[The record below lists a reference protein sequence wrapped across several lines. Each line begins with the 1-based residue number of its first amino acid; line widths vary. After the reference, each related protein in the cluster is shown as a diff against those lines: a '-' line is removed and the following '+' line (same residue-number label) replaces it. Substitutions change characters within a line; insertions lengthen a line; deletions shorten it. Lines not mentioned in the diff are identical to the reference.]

1 MHGGMWSG
9 VWRRWRGW
17 RGSRAVSQLS
27 QMTRTLRSKKLR
39 AALYYAF
46 DGKCAM
52 CGCDLPDDWHADH
65 IVPWTVSKRTNVH
78 EMQPLCPTCNRA
90 KGTKML
96 RKHQAQLRQIAID
109 IRTGHSKATNILAH
123 VTPGGGKSAFGM
135 IIAKELAE
143 PLGYKICWVVPRDAL
158 RRQGERNFVEQNHLF
173 GHTSKIRASGNDLNP
188 SRGEGGCVVT
198 YQAIA
203 QNPDLWRSEFERNK
217 YILILDE
224 CHHVPDKGDSYDEEA
239 RYFAAIAPLVRLAKI
254 RIFAS
259 GTLARHDGHKIA
271 FIRYESTTAAE
282 TPALTPS
289 EDWAVI
295 RYSRKDALEEGAI
308 VPLHFQVMDGRAQWF
323 DEKGNERAVES
334 IAAAD
339 AKDQAAILK
348 TVLETKYAHDLI
360 DRCLQSWLEHRQ
372 MAYPQAKMLVI
383 APTQDVARAYVKYL
397 NKKSVPA
404 LLAISDDS
412 EQAQR
417 NIDAFKRDETCLVTV
432 GMAYEGLDVP
442 EITHVALLTNI
453 RSRPWIEQAICRA
466 NRTEAKGGKTHGY
479 IFLPDDL
486 QMRRIMDAVE
496 AEQAAVVSPV
506 PVRREMQASAG
517 GERIGTTIAPVES
530 LLTTERGQGLEDGTR
545 TGHQETAAIRE
556 AMRQTGMKGISPIQ
570 FKQAL
575 TVLGVAVVP
584 NGNTPEPDYSES
596 VIQATPSEQESALKK
611 SIYRQVNRIAK
622 ADPERIVRIN
632 GLLLATFGD
641 RATATIPV
649 LQQILRYVNENGE
662 ALAKL

>member
-1 MHGGMWSG
+1 MK
-9 VWRRWRGW
+9 
-17 RGSRAVSQLS
+17 VSQVS
-27 QMTRTLRSKKLR
+27 QTKRTLRSKKLR
-39 AALYYAF
+39 AALYYAYE
-46 DGKCAM
+46 GKCAA

-65 IVPWTVSKRTNVH
+65 IVPWIVSKKTNVH

-90 KGTKML
+90 KGIKML
-96 RKHQAQLRQIAID
+96 RKHQAQLRQIAAD
-109 IRTGHSKATNILAH
+109 IRMGRSRATNILAH

-158 RRQGERNFVEQNHLF
+158 RTQGEQNFVKQNHLF
-173 GHTSKIRASGNDLNP
+173 GHASKIRAAGNDP
-188 SRGEGGCVVT
+188 DPTRGNGGCITT

-203 QNPDLWRSEFERNK
+203 ANPILWEQEFLRNR
-217 YILILDE
+217 YVLILDE
-224 CHHVPDKGDSYDEEA
+224 CHHVPDRGDSNDNEA
-239 RYFAAIAPLVRLAKI
+239 ANFAAIAPLVRLAKI
-254 RIFAS
+254 RVFAS

-271 FIRYESTTAAE
+271 FIRYELTTAAE
-282 TPALTPS
+282 QPALSPS

-323 DEKGNERAVES
+323 DEKGNERTVES
-334 IAAAD
+334 IAVAD

-360 DRCLQSWLEHRQ
+360 DRCLQSWIEHRQ
-372 MAYPQAKMLVI
+372 MAYTKAKMLVI

-397 NKKSVPA
+397 NKKGVPA
-404 LLAISDDS
+404 LLAISDES

-466 NRTEAKGGKTHGY
+466 NRTESKGGKTHGY
-479 IFLPDDL
+479 IFLPDDP
-486 QMRRIMDAVE
+486 QMRRIMEAVE
-496 AEQAAVVSPV
+496 TEQAAIVSTV
-506 PVRREMQASAG
+506 PIRREMQTATG
-517 GERIGTTIAPVES
+517 GERIGSTIAPVS
-530 LLTTERGQGLEDGTR
+530 SILTGERNQGLEDGTR
-545 TGHQETAAIRE
+545 IGYQETEAIKE
-556 AMRQTGMKGISPIQ
+556 AMRQTSIKGISPTQ

-575 TVLGVAVVP
+575 AVLGLAVVP
-584 NGNTPEPDYSES
+584 NGNTPEPDYSEN

-641 RATATIPV
+641 RGTAPIPV
-649 LQQILRYVNENGE
+649 LQQILRYVNENAE

>member
-1 MHGGMWSG
+1 M
-9 VWRRWRGW
+9 
-17 RGSRAVSQLS
+17 VSQVS
-27 QMTRTLRSKKLR
+27 QTTRTLRSKKLR
-39 AALYYAF
+39 AALYYAY
-46 DGKCAM
+46 DGKCAI

-65 IVPWTVSKRTNVH
+65 VVPWTVSKQTNVH
-78 EMQPLCPTCNRA
+78 EMQPLCPNCNRV

-96 RKHQAQLRQIAID
+96 RKHQAQLRQIAAD
-109 IRTGHSKATNILAH
+109 IRAGRSKATNILAH

-135 IIAKELAE
+135 ILAKELAE

-158 RRQGERNFVEQNHLF
+158 RTQGEQNFVKQNHLF
-173 GHTSKIRASGNDLNP
+173 GHASKIRAAGNDP
-188 SRGEGGCVVT
+188 DPTRGNGGCITT

-203 QNPDLWRSEFERNK
+203 ANPALWEQEFFRNR
-217 YILILDE
+217 YVLILDE
-224 CHHVPDKGDSYDEEA
+224 CHHVPDKGDSNDNEA
-239 RYFAAIAPLVRLAKI
+239 ANFAAIAPLVRLAKI
-254 RIFAS
+254 RVFAS

-271 FIRYESTTAAE
+271 FIRYEPTTAAE
-282 TPALTPS
+282 TPTLTPS

-334 IAAAD
+334 IAAAE

-372 MAYPQAKMLVI
+372 IAYTSAKMLVI

-397 NKKSVPA
+397 GKKGIPA
-404 LLAISDDS
+404 LLAISDDG

-417 NIDAFKRDETCLVTV
+417 NIDAFKRGETCLVTV

-486 QMRRIMDAVE
+486 QMRRIMEAVE
-496 AEQAAVVSPV
+496 AEQAAVVSTV
-506 PVRREMQASAG
+506 PPRREMQAPAG
-517 GERIGTTIAPVES
+517 SERIGSTIAPIS
-530 LLTTERGQGLEDGTR
+530 SILTAERGKGLEDGTSA
-545 TGHQETAAIRE
+545 GYKETEAIRE
-556 AMRQTGMKGISPIQ
+556 AMRQTSIKGISTTQ

-575 TVLGVAVVP
+575 AVLGLAVVP
-584 NGNTPEPDYSES
+584 NGNTPEPDYSEN
-596 VIQATPSEQESALKK
+596 VIQATPSEQEAALKK

-649 LQQILRYVNENGE
+649 LQQILRYVNENAE

>member
-1 MHGGMWSG
+1 M
-9 VWRRWRGW
+9 
-17 RGSRAVSQLS
+17 Q
-27 QMTRTLRSKKLR
+27 RTLRSKKLR
-39 AALYYAF
+39 AALYYAY
-46 DGKCAM
+46 DGKCAI

-65 IVPWTVSKRTNVH
+65 IVPWVVNQDTNVH
-78 EMQPLCPTCNRA
+78 DMQPLCPTCNRA

-96 RKHQAQLRQIAID
+96 RKHQAQLQSIARD
-109 IRTGHSKATNILAH
+109 IRAGSGKTNILAH

-158 RRQGERNFVEQNHLF
+158 RRQGERNFVEQVNMF
-173 GHTSKIRASGNDLNP
+173 GHKSRIRAADNKPNP
-188 SRGEGGCVVT
+188 SRGEGGCIVT
-198 YQAIA
+198 YQAITA
-203 QNPDLWRSEFERNK
+203 NPDLWAQEFRRHP
-217 YILILDE
+217 YVLILDE
-224 CHHVPDKGDSYDEEA
+224 CHHVPDKGDSNDEEA
-239 RYFAAIAPLVRLAKI
+239 RYFAAIAPLVKLAKI
-254 RIFAS
+254 RVFAS

-271 FIRYESTTAAE
+271 FIRYEPTTAAE
-282 TPALTPS
+282 QPALTPS
-289 EDWAVI
+289 DDWAVI

-334 IAAAD
+334 IAAAE
-339 AKDQAAILK
+339 AKDQGAILK

-372 MAYPQAKMLVI
+372 TQYDGAKMLVI
-383 APTQDVARAYVKYL
+383 APTQDIARAYVKYL
-397 NKKSVPA
+397 NKRGVPA

-412 EQAQR
+412 EQAHN
-417 NIDAFKRDETCLVTV
+417 NIDAFKRGETCLVTV

-466 NRTEAKGGKTHGY
+466 NRTDTKGGKSHGY
-479 IFLPDDL
+479 IFLPDDP

-496 AEQAAVVSPV
+496 QEQAAVVSTV
-506 PVRREMQASAG
+506 PIRRDMQTPAG
-517 GERIGTTIAPVES
+517 GERIGSSIAPVS
-530 LLTTERGQGLEDGTR
+530 SILTGERAQGLEDGTR
-545 TGHQETAAIRE
+545 VGYQETEAIRE
-556 AMRQTGMKGISPIQ
+556 AMRQTSIKGISTTQ

-575 TVLGVAVVP
+575 AVLGLAVVP
-584 NGNTPEPDYSES
+584 NGNSPEPDYSES
-596 VIQATPSEQESALKK
+596 VIQAPPSEQEAALKK

-632 GLLLATFGD
+632 GLLMATFGD
-641 RATATIPV
+641 RATAPIPV
-649 LQQILRYVNENGE
+649 LQQILRYVNESSE